1 MRDYNKGK
9 IYAIIPNG
17 VKLEDTDGDVYIGS
31 TAFVNLQTYFKS
43 HHVND
48 YVYKTA
54 TMRKSSKLL
63 FEKFG
68 IEGCEIILIEN
79 YACENRKELERKEG
93 EYQRKIKCVNIR
105 IAGRNRQ
112 EFQIENRDR
121 LREIDRLRNLNRLEY
136 NHKRS
141 AEYYQKNKAAVS
153 ERKKELYKINKEV
166 IREKNKERIVC
177 ECGTNCSR
185 NDKTRHI
192 KTKKHATLMEALQ
205 QQAQACP

>member
-54 TMRKSSKLL
+54 TKGNKSSKLM

-68 IEGCEIILIEN
+68 IDGCEIILIEN

-141 AEYYQKNKAAVS
+141 AEYYQKNKDTISKKAS
-153 ERKKELYKINKEV
+153 EIF
-166 IREKNKERIVC
+166 IC
-177 ECGTNCSR
+177 ECGVNYTYR
-185 NDKTRHI
+185 HKERHI
-192 KTKKHATLMEALQ
+192 KTKKHITLMEALQ
-205 QQAQACP
+205 QQAQSCP